1 MTIKINTVKEKTDSE
16 LYNGCVCLKTLAYT
30 NLSSYQKTV
39 ITKHWAAWNLL
50 QSHWHQHIIRFVF
63 NPYVLGNNVHF
74 VLSVVLM
81 DVKSVKNVIW
91 VVSLLCNSFHQSVSK
106 RSMLTFTYM
115 FWILHFLFF
124 LSFLITWN
132 GDGIDCMSIGNG
144 YSCFV
149 NQNFYHNEFSL
160 LSIILSTIKY
170 YLH

>member
-91 VVSLLCNSFHQSVSK
+91 VVSLLCNSFHLSVSK
-106 RSMLTFTYM
+106 RSMLIFTYM
-115 FWILHFLFF
+115 FWILLFLFF
-124 LSFLITWN
+124 SHFWLHGMEMVLIACQSVMAIAALWIKTFIIMSSLS
-132 GDGIDCMSIGNG
+132 
-144 YSCFV
+144 YP
-149 NQNFYHNEFSL
+149 
-160 LSIILSTIKY
+160 
-170 YLH
+170 